1 MGTEVADQDGEA
13 AALRMLTEVY
23 VCEKEF
29 DAALRVLGSLLTL
42 VKEMGDKEEEVSV
55 MVLTCRA
62 MIMQIMQK
70 EEEGKSNEKMFKAA
84 ADKSTKLAKDAL
96 AAAKKCDSPQV
107 LGCAHF
113 TVSQT
118 NLMNGKAAEA
128 IKEAENASNVFKG
141 CSYTEGEAA
150 SLVLLADTYLFN
162 RDIPKARDLGEE
174 GVYLFQSVGDADGED
189 MAWTEVERIEKL
201 EGEIREQQAREQ
213 QMRDQWQM
221 QQWQMQQG
229 GQQWAPQES
238 YEEAAPSAAGGGYEA
253 KLMKLDVGSGLDP
266 AQLKSQILE
275 VTKGL
280 IGYDEDIEYDMPLM
294 ESGLTSN
301 TAVLLRDALTQ
312 QLPGVNMPV
321 TLVFDYPS
329 ISAMSDLIVE
339 NAARAA
345 KKAKKAL
352 G

>member
-1 MGTEVADQDGEA
+1 MG
-13 AALRMLTEVY
+13 
-23 VCEKEF
+23 
-29 DAALRVLGSLLTL
+29 
-42 VKEMGDKEEEVSV
+42 
-55 MVLTCRA
+55 
-62 MIMQIMQK
+62 
-70 EEEGKSNEKMFKAA
+70 
-84 ADKSTKLAKDAL
+84 
-96 AAAKKCDSPQV
+96 
-107 LGCAHF
+107 
-113 TVSQT
+113 
-118 NLMNGKAAEA
+118 
-128 IKEAENASNVFKG
+128 NASNVFKG

-150 SLVLLADTYLFN
+150 SLVLLADIYLFN

-189 MAWTEVERIEKL
+189 MAWTEVERIEKV

-229 GQQWAPQES
+229 GGQQWAPQE
-238 YEEAAPSAAGGGYEA
+238 
-253 KLMKLDVGSGLDP
+253 DF
-266 AQLKSQILE
+266 
-275 VTKGL
+275 
-280 IGYDEDIEYDMPLM
+280 EYDMPLM

-321 TLVFDYPS
+321 ILVFDYPS

-352 G
+352 GS